1 MLLLFHRRKQPFGN
15 GDSGDN
21 DEDVGGP
28 GSNDGDNGSTGGGGG
43 DDWWSAGDEEGGYF
57 RDAFSTLWLWQALCM
72 CSVLQVSLAVHTRN
86 VAASSL
92 RQ

>member
-1 MLLLFHRRKQPFGN
+1 MLLLPHRRKQPFGN

-43 DDWWSAGDEEGGYF
+43 DDWWSAGDGEGGYF
-57 RDAFSTLWLWQALCM
+57 RDAFSTLWLWQALCV
-72 CSVLQVSLAVHTRN
+72 CSVLQVSLAVHT
-86 VAASSL
+86 
-92 RQ
+92 